1 MRSTQRRNR
10 AWLTAWLILLLVG
23 GLVVTPTE
31 ETRGAHLLRVVATT
45 TQIADLARN
54 VAGTAARVD
63 GILSANVDPHD
74 YEPVPSDLTKI
85 AAADLILE
93 NGVGLETW
101 MARLVQSK
109 RRGVPVIV
117 ASRGVRLRPGS
128 KEEPQGDPHVWFA
141 VPNAAV
147 MVRNIR
153 DALAT
158 ADAGHAA
165 IFRQNAAGYLPQLD
179 ALDTYIFQR
188 IGTIPRAQRKFVTS
202 HDAFQYYVTRY
213 GLTLVGA
220 VIPSGTTE
228 AKPSAQHLAELVRQI
243 RSQRV
248 KAIFTESSVNPKLAQ
263 QIARE
268 AGVRVYSTLYADT
281 LGPAGSP
288 GDTYITMMR
297 YDTDLIVAALQ

>member
-1 MRSTQRRNR
+1 MMKAS
-10 AWLTAWLILLLVG
+10 AWLFLLLVVG
-23 GLVVTPTE
+23 ALIASAE
-31 ETRGAHLLRVVATT
+31 QTRGVHLLRVVATT
-45 TQIADLARN
+45 TQLTDLARN
-54 VAGTAARVD
+54 VVGKAARVD

-85 AAADLILE
+85 ATADLILE

-109 RRGVPVIV
+109 RPGVPVVV

-141 VPNAAV
+141 VPNAAL

-153 DALAT
+153 DALAA
-158 ADAGHAA
+158 ADPGHAA

-188 IGTIPRAQRKFVTS
+188 IGTIPRSQRKFVTS
-202 HDAFQYYVTRY
+202 HDAFQYYVNRY

-228 AKPSAQHLAELVRQI
+228 AKPSAQHLADLVHQI
-243 RSQRV
+243 RSQHV
-248 KAIFTESSVNPKLAQ
+248 KAIFTESSINPKLAQ

-288 GDTYITMMR
+288 GETYVTMMR
-297 YDTDLIVAALQ
+297 YDTDLIVAALR